1 MKFRKDGFMIKTLRN
16 PRYFNAIY
24 QLLLLLVVAQQIY
37 YPQNY
42 KYVHLALVFIR
53 MVLSE
58 VYVIEFR
65 YLKHEQYFVMAIVV
79 TSIVSIMEGIFSI
92 PLGFLY
98 LISLGVAVVI
108 MSTFIKTM
116 IDDAKNKAAAKKFHP
131 KHIEML
137 KKNRTFTNGILYV
150 LLGINALILLYALYE
165 LIKLLS

>member
-1 MKFRKDGFMIKTLRN
+1 MIKTLRN

-24 QLLLLLVVAQQIY
+24 QILLLFVIAQQIY
-37 YPQNY
+37 YPQSY

-58 VYVIEFR
+58 VYVIDFR

-79 TSIVSIMEGIFSI
+79 TSIVSIMEGIFSV
-92 PLGFLY
+92 PLGFFY
-98 LISLGVAVVI
+98 LISLCVAVVI

-116 IDDAKNKAAAKKFHP
+116 IDDAKNRAATKKFHP

-137 KKNRTFTNGILYV
+137 KKNGTFTNGILYV
-150 LLGINALILLYALYE
+150 LLGINTLILLYGIFE
-165 LIKLLS
+165 MIKLLS